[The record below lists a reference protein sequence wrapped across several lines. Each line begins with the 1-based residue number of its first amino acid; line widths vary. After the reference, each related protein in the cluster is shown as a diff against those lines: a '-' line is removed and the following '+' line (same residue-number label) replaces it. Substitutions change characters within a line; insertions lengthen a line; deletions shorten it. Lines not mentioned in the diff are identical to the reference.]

1 MRKGFFYGIL
11 SVLSFSLMSAMCS
24 SDDDGSQSDN
34 SAQIAQIE
42 NTVEAGTWRITNF
55 VDSGQDETN
64 DFSGY
69 EFTFASNGTLTA
81 TNGTT
86 SYSGTWSVTSDDDSS
101 DDDSSDDDGSSSND
115 DLDFNISFPVPDSND
130 FEDLNDDWDIVS
142 YSDTVINLIDIS
154 GGNGDTDVLTF
165 ERN

>member
-1 MRKGFFYGIL
+1 MRKGFFHGL
-11 SVLSFSLMSAMCS
+11 ALVLSLSLLSAMCS
-24 SDDDGSQSDN
+24 SDDDGSQSN
-34 SAQIAQIE
+34 NNAEIAQVE
-42 NTVEAGTWRITNF
+42 NTLETGTWRVANM

-69 EFTFASNGTLTA
+69 EFTFASNGTITA

-86 SYSGTWSVTSDDDSS
+86 SYTGSWFISDDDSS
-101 DDDSSDDDGSSSND
+101 DDDSSDDD
-115 DLDFNISFPVPDSND
+115 LEFNIFFNVPDSND

-142 YSDTVINLIDIS
+142 YSDNTINLIDIS
-154 GGNGDTDVLTF
+154 GGNGDTDILTF

>member
-1 MRKGFFYGIL
+1 MRKGFFYGMVL
-11 SVLSFSLMSAMCS
+11 VLSFSLMSAMCS
-24 SDDDGSQSDN
+24 SDDDVNQGDT
-34 SAQIAQIE
+34 SAEIAQVE
-42 NTVEAGTWRITNF
+42 NTVQTGTWRITNF

-86 SYSGTWSVTSDDDSS
+86 SYTGSWFISDDESS
-101 DDDSSDDDGSSSND
+101 DDDSSDDDGSSSTD
-115 DLDFNISFPVPDSND
+115 DIDFNIFFPVPDSND

-142 YSDTVINLIDIS
+142 YSDSIINLIDIS
-154 GGNGDTDVLTF
+154 GGNGDTDILTF